1 MTDIAELTFSVNTNP
16 LKKGKDDLKNLADQ
30 AGKTEAK
37 AKKTSDGISASF
49 VALAG
54 PIGAAAS
61 AIVAA
66 GTAMAFAGIKAA
78 QYEDNFTEIS
88 NIAGMAAA
96 EFKGLA
102 YAFDAS
108 GVSMEQL
115 AEHSRKTLKELGQ
128 FQLTGKGGINDAL
141 TSLAGKSTLTAESLR
156 GLSGPDV
163 LQKLK
168 NEFDAANIPISQQQ
182 QLFDGVSRGAGRLI
196 PLLKNG
202 GEEISRLTDR
212 YNHFNQSL
220 MISGQASNE
229 LGDIA
234 DDFDLLKTTMQNA
247 TVFLTSE
254 FQPEFKAAMDW
265 VLKAVPNAT
274 NTVTTF
280 FDSWRNPE
288 NMRNLDAISIKAKEQ
303 FDRITD
309 INSGI
314 AQYQKEMTQFK
325 EGTFGRGEYLQLI
338 ANLRGELLIL
348 ESDYAAT
355 IRRKEELAALLE
367 QGGKTKEEMAL
378 EAEAEALAAKEEAA
392 KKAAD
397 AAAALKIEIDAQVS
411 ALERAHKTWGMTSSQ
426 VAMYD
431 LRMKGAD
438 ATTLKH
444 AQSLANEIDR
454 LDAQKVAADAAAD
467 AQKRLDDAKEK
478 AGQGFVGM
486 MNAMGGETGNA
497 ELDALHKE
505 HIERQAIIDEA
516 RTTEFLSQ
524 QVHDA
529 AMLAEAESY
538 ATKRAA
544 IIEKQKR
551 EEQQATLNTMDNI
564 VSITSTQI
572 NQMRGLFEEGSGI
585 GKAFFVASQT
595 LAAANAIIYGLE
607 ASMALEAAYDK
618 LGAGVGNP
626 MLALAGKAHIASAAI
641 MGYTTAGMIMGQTLA
656 SFDGGG
662 FTGYGTRTGGM
673 DGKGGKLAVVHPN
686 ETILDHT
693 KGQGMAVAPVV
704 NIYEDAS
711 KAGRTQSRNID
722 GKMVVDVFVANI
734 LKDGDASKA
743 MQSAFGLRRA
753 AR

>member
-30 AGKTEAK
+30 AGKTEAQ

-141 TSLAGKSTLTAESLR
+141 TALAGKSTLTAESLR

-168 NEFDAANIPISQQQ
+168 NEFDSANIPISQQQ

-196 PLLKNG
+196 PLLKDG
-202 GEEISRLTDR
+202 GEEIKRLTDR
-212 YNHFNQSL
+212 YNQFNQSL

-254 FQPEFKAAMDW
+254 FQPEFKATIDWMLKTVPLATTTIAAM
-265 VLKAVPNAT
+265 
-274 NTVTTF
+274 
-280 FDSWRNPE
+280 FDSFRSPE
-288 NMRNLDAISIKAKEQ
+288 TMRNLDAVQVKIFKIRSAIDAAKEDKGGSAAFDLMAFSKAKNLDDAIAFYEKKINVLEKQ
-303 FDRITD
+303 KD
-309 INSGI
+309 ILNERMS
-314 AQYQKEMTQFK
+314 
-325 EGTFGRGEYLQLI
+325 
-338 ANLRGELLIL
+338 
-348 ESDYAAT
+348 S
-355 IRRKEELAALLE
+355 
-367 QGGKTKEEMAL
+367 GGKTPEEIAL
-378 EAEAEALAAKEEAA
+378 EAEAAALAAKEDAA

-397 AAAALKIEIDAQVS
+397 AAAKLKIEIDSQVT